1 MIAYDTKA
9 NKFVKCENLRERRM
23 HHSATVINNKLY
35 VTGGRILNGHDVIE
49 DSDCFE
55 CYDPKTDVWTSK
67 GSLPY
72 KLFDH
77 GSLPLVCVSNRP
89 NPPWPAIQPATWRD
103 AMLHARHLPF
113 AMIYWPLITQM
124 GNHFN
129 LTAFRH
135 AAQSLPQL
143 GGMLGHAD
151 VHLNQ
156 RRAHLTARGV
166 ASEAPG
172 NCGTELRT
180 HEMTRGREYLHN
192 KQLFRHI
199 HNPKSSFRRWP
210 HSFDGD

>member
-9 NKFVKCENLRERRM
+9 NKFVKCENLKERRM

-89 NPPWPAIQPATWRD
+89 NPPWPTIQAATWPD
-103 AMLHARHLPF
+103 AVLHVPHLPF
-113 AMIYWPLITQM
+113 AMIYWPLSTQM
-124 GNHFN
+124 GNHFK
-129 LTAFRH
+129 LSAFLH
-135 AAQSLPQL
+135 AAQSLQQL
-143 GGMLGHAD
+143 NSILAQAD
-151 VHLNQ
+151 FIWIKGELSWQAEVSCLRHLRGNWNQ
-156 RRAHLTARGV
+156 
-166 ASEAPG
+166 
-172 NCGTELRT
+172 
-180 HEMTRGREYLHN
+180 EMTRGRKYLCN
-192 KQLFRHI
+192 KQLFRRI
-199 HNPKSSFRRWP
+199 CNPESSLSRWL
-210 HSFDGD
+210 HLFDGD

>member
-9 NKFVKCENLRERRM
+9 NKFVKCENLKERRM

-89 NPPWPAIQPATWRD
+89 NPPWPAIQLATW
-103 AMLHARHLPF
+103 AIALLCVHHLHF
-113 AMIYWPLITQM
+113 AMIYWPLTTQM
-124 GNHFN
+124 GNHFK
-129 LTAFRH
+129 LTAFLH
-135 AAQSLPQL
+135 AAQSRPQL
-143 GGMLGHAD
+143 SGMLGHAD
-151 VHLNQ
+151 FHLN
-156 RRAHLTARGV
+156 RGRAQLTRRGV
-166 ASEAPG
+166 MSEAPG
-172 NCGTELRT
+172 VEL
-180 HEMTRGREYLHN
+180 N
-192 KQLFRHI
+192 
-199 HNPKSSFRRWP
+199 
-210 HSFDGD
+210 

>member
-9 NKFVKCENLRERRM
+9 NKFVKCENLKERRM

-89 NPPWPAIQPATWRD
+89 NPP
-103 AMLHARHLPF
+103 
-113 AMIYWPLITQM
+113 
-124 GNHFN
+124 
-129 LTAFRH
+129 
-135 AAQSLPQL
+135 
-143 GGMLGHAD
+143 
-151 VHLNQ
+151 
-156 RRAHLTARGV
+156 
-166 ASEAPG
+166 
-172 NCGTELRT
+172 
-180 HEMTRGREYLHN
+180 
-192 KQLFRHI
+192 
-199 HNPKSSFRRWP
+199 
-210 HSFDGD
+210 